1 MKKGEFGYKLLTPL
15 MRVLFRLYYN
25 PKIINK

>member
-1 MKKGEFGYKLLTPL
+1 MKKKKRFKGEIGYFMLTPI

-25 PKIINK
+25 